1 MNDKLKLNLSVSH
14 KYLRLDRLQKVY
26 VMLQIEQP
34 KVELEQSRM
43 PVNVSFVLDR
53 SGSMSGAKL
62 SYTKQAVNFAL
73 EHLDS
78 EDTVS
83 VVTFD
88 DQVDTLLSP
97 QKAVNKDQMNMLVR
111 GIQSGGCTNLSGGL
125 FKGAGLVRENLSRE
139 QVNRVILLTDGLA
152 NAGVTEPDKI
162 ISKVKGLSE
171 NGISVSALGVG
182 DDFQE
187 DLLVEIAE
195 AGAGNFYYIASPD
208 NLPEIFRQELQG
220 LLSITGQNLELS
232 ILPAP
237 GVEVIR
243 VLGYEPQWG
252 KEVKV
257 GLPDIYSG
265 DTKTVLVE
273 LGVRPDSVGT
283 LSLGGI
289 RFKYDDV
296 LESLASVNYEITMDI
311 VVSNDES
318 LLESGVNLKVV
329 QEVEIFETAQ
339 IKEEAISRADSGD
352 YAGAQGLLGSQKD
365 KLINMYVMTQDPAIM
380 KEIGEL
386 ELNYQYMTE
395 ESFSSANRKNMKQS
409 SYNSRRKR

>member
-1 MNDKLKLNLSVSH
+1 MNGKLKLNLSVSH
-14 KYLRLDRLQKVY
+14 KYLRPDRLQKVY

-73 EHLDS
+73 EHLDC

-152 NAGVTEPDKI
+152 NSGVTEPEKI

-182 DDFQE
+182 NDFQE

-395 ESFSSANRKNMKQS
+395 ECFSSANRKNMKQS